1 MAALAFQHVCNGF
14 KINDL
19 SSYQKQAIEVFMNQ
33 KRDIF
38 VNLPTGYGKS
48 LINQD
53 LPLSVCFVVL
63 NIRESKNIVVV
74 ISPLIN
80 LMKDQVRKLR
90 NV

>member
-1 MAALAFQHVCNGF
+1 MQTEN
-14 KINDL
+14 
-19 SSYQKQAIEVFMNQ
+19 YQKQAIEVFMNQ

-48 LINQD
+48 LIYQA
-53 LPLSVCFVVL
+53 LPLCFDVL
-63 NIRESKNIVVV
+63 NRRESKNTVVV

-80 LMKDQVRKLR
+80 LMKDQVRKVR